1 MSSTSQIRKTD
12 SPILNRQWTL
22 FYTIALT
29 QLLDSKPVG
38 TTRRMMFTLI
48 SSSAPEAPVFAC
60 VMYRVRVC
68 FFFVFFVAP
77 WSMTHHLL
85 PITKT
90 RTMMITITKTEI
102 RTKTKTNSFRFSS
115 SFRSRISFSFRS
127 HFSFSYRS
135 RFCFRF
141 CYQKLVVCHRSL

>member
-68 FFFVFFVAP
+68 FFFRGP
-77 WSMTHHLL
+77 
-85 PITKT
+85 
-90 RTMMITITKTEI
+90 MIYDTPLTSDYKNE
-102 RTKTKTNSFRFSS
+102 NDDDNNN
-115 SFRSRISFSFRS
+115 
-127 HFSFSYRS
+127 
-135 RFCFRF
+135 
-141 CYQKLVVCHRSL
+141 